1 MPTPQENA
9 LVVEQVGKAVLKNGA
24 RCDIDQKRQAD
35 WYQRLDVV

>member
-9 LVVEQVGKAVLKNGA
+9 LVVEQAGKPVLKNGA
-24 RCDIDQKRQAD
+24 KCAMDKKQQAD